1 MCDTLVQVHH
11 ADYTDD
17 LPFWES
23 STDGNDPVLELGC
36 GHGRLTIPLARTG
49 RKIVGLD
56 LNLPRIQYLQSEI
69 ENETQDLQKRIK
81 IIQADMLQYQSEQI
95 FGSIIIPCNTYSIFS
110 AEERRHLLG
119 NAAQM
124 LNQGGMFVAS
134 VPNPHWIKTLYEN
147 LPGDEKDAETDLETI
162 IQHPENN
169 QPGDEKDAETDLE
182 TIIQHPE
189 NNQPVQV
196 SSRLVSTSGGI
207 RWDWLYDQMF
217 PDGRVERFVISTEH
231 HLASL
236 ETYQSEFQAAG
247 FKVIDQLGDFDGAAY
262 ENESPYL
269 ILVTRKES

>member
-36 GHGRLTIPLARTG
+36 GHGRLTIPLARAG

-56 LNLPRIQYLQSEI
+56 LNLTCIQYLQSEI
-69 ENETQDLQKRIK
+69 EKETQDLQKRIT
-81 IIQADMLQYQSEQI
+81 IIQADMLQYQGEQI

-147 LPGDEKDAETDLETI
+147 L
-162 IQHPENN
+162 
-169 QPGDEKDAETDLE
+169 PGDEKDAETDLE